1 MVGGRPTI
9 WCARFSVHVN
19 RPCFQFLHAA
29 PSLQKLVL
37 SAVSNRDTQPISVHA
52 RSLGKLQIRRGASA
66 FLLSAFFTRF
76 ARWTQY
82 YRAIVRFT
90 VGCAGHITGLHF
102 GACM

>member
-1 MVGGRPTI
+1 MVGGGPTI
-9 WCARFSVHVN
+9 WCARFSVRVG
-19 RPCFQFLHAA
+19 RRYFQSLHAT
-29 PSLQKLVL
+29 PSLQKLAL
-37 SAVSNRDTQPISVHA
+37 SAISNQDLQPISVHA